1 MTIAHNLFIILV
13 DSNGFFFLRVLQL
26 IFIISFVNQC
36 LRNASGKSGT
46 ISGTRDTAVNKTDKT
61 IALMELSF

>member
-1 MTIAHNLFIILV
+1 MA
-13 DSNGFFFLRVLQL
+13 FFFLRVLQL

-36 LRNASGKSGT
+36 LRNASGESGT